1 MRDQVRVVAVLAVLA
16 VLAACT
22 PAAPPAA
29 TSRPAQPAPTPGG
42 QPSGAV
48 VKIGFLTPLSGP
60 AAAYGALLK
69 AAPQLV
75 MDEVNASG
83 GINGSRLEV
92 VTVDS
97 PNNPN
102 QALTSVAKLVN
113 DDKVLAIAGPY
124 FTGEAEV
131 VAPRAEQLQV
141 PIAFNAL
148 KPGIVSGNKWAFQFN
163 IPDDRNLPVA
173 IGAFKK
179 VYPDVHKVVVVGDV
193 QTAVTSS
200 VIKDLWPKLLPQ
212 AGYSIVDTVTYD
224 ASTTDFSAIATRI
237 KGSGADGMA
246 LSSLSPAAPN
256 LLRELQRQGV
266 TLPIVSSEHLQT
278 VPPFPEIA
286 GSTAEGMIMP
296 FSFDPSRAGQ
306 DARVKDWLTRYEAAV
321 QPGPSGQKPAIGYA
335 LEPLYYDL
343 LSAMV
348 KSMRDGGVNGSTP
361 LPQAREAIRG
371 GLEALKDYHGI
382 GGTISAGADHVMT
395 WPIVPLIVR
404 DTKWQPIP

>member
-1 MRDQVRVVAVLAVLA
+1 MPAVPDRVRVVVALAVVAVLA
-16 VLAACT
+16 ACA
-22 PAAPPAA
+22 PATPPAA
-29 TSRPAQPAPTPGG
+29 TPRPAQPAPTGG
-42 QPSGAV
+42 QPSGAP

-75 MDEVNASG
+75 MDEVNAAG
-83 GINGSRLEV
+83 GVNGSPLDV

-102 QALTSVAKLVN
+102 QALTSLAKLVN

-148 KPGIVSGNKWAFQFN
+148 KPGVVSGDKWAFQFN

-173 IGAFKK
+173 IDAFKK
-179 VYPDVHKVVVVGDV
+179 VYPDVRKVVVVGDV
-193 QTAVTSS
+193 QTAVTAS

-256 LLRELQRQGV
+256 LLKELQRQGV
-266 TLPIVSSEHLQT
+266 KLPIVSSEHLQT

-306 DARVKDWLTRYEAAV
+306 DARVKDWLTRYEAIV

-335 LEPLYYDL
+335 LEPL
-343 LSAMV
+343 
-348 KSMRDGGVNGSTP
+348 
-361 LPQAREAIRG
+361 
-371 GLEALKDYHGI
+371 
-382 GGTISAGADHVMT
+382 
-395 WPIVPLIVR
+395 
-404 DTKWQPIP
+404 

>member
-1 MRDQVRVVAVLAVLA
+1 MQQFTLALGLLA
-16 VLAACT
+16 LVAACA
-22 PAAPPAA
+22 PAAPSTATPPPA
-29 TSRPAQPAPTPGG
+29 AQPAPTGGG
-42 QPSGAV
+42 QASGAS

-60 AAAYGALLK
+60 AAAYGGLLK

-83 GINGSRLEV
+83 GINGSPLDIV
-92 VTVDS
+92 IVDS

-102 QALTSVAKLVN
+102 QALTSVARLVN
-113 DDKVLAIAGPY
+113 DDKVVAIAGPY

-131 VAPRAEQLQV
+131 AAPRAEQLQV

-148 KPGIVSGNKWAFQFN
+148 KPGIVAGDKWAFQFN

-173 IGAFKK
+173 IDAFKK
-179 VYPDVHKVVVVGDV
+179 VYPDVRKVVVVGDV

-200 VIKDLWPKLLPQ
+200 VIKDLWPRLLPQ
-212 AGYSIVDTVTYD
+212 AGYTVVDTVTYD

-237 KGSGADGMA
+237 KAAGADGMA

-256 LLRELQRQGV
+256 LLKELQRQGV
-266 TLPIVSSEHLQT
+266 KLPIVSSEHLQT

-296 FSFDPSRAGQ
+296 FSFDPSRAAQ
-306 DARVKDWLTRYEAAV
+306 DARVKDWLTRYDAAV
-321 QPGPSGQKPAIGYA
+321 PAGSNGQKPAVGYA

-348 KSMRDGGVNGSTP
+348 KSLRDGGVNGATP
-361 LPQAREAIRG
+361 LPQAREAMRS
-371 GLEALKDYHGI
+371 GLEKLKDYQGI
-382 GGTISAGADHVMT
+382 GGTISTGPDHVMT
-395 WPIVPLIVR
+395 WPITPLIVR
-404 DTKWQPIP
+404 DNRWQPIP